1 MISPALQAAFDDG
14 VFVAVE
20 EPVWHSKIDI
30 DGTFVYKKGTKKLV
44 GRMQSINQWSI
55 MATCKFHTCTKCICW
70 VSIPK
75 RFQTEDRK
83 SDLKRRS
90 LCMAGVR
97 WRRFASRTCGQRSTS
112 EVRLRHESVGAA

>member
-83 SDLKRRS
+83 SDLQDALS
-90 LCMAGVR
+90 AWLA
-97 WRRFASRTCGQRSTS
+97 CGGDVLPAEHADSARQVKCDFGMR
-112 EVRLRHESVGAA
+112 V